1 MLGNKNFGFLVE
13 SVNLLHHLIS
23 RYRNL
28 SSSFARQIAKTSQ
41 QTQPNLSIIRTV
53 IGFQIP
59 PQFFLLLKTL
69 IRLRLN
75 QENTG
80 YRHDHDQH
88 MSHITSLVT
97 VKILYLS
104 HIIDHQLI
112 YTDLLIHTTDHH
124 ALTNGLI
131 CSSDKV
137 AVKVNAKDEKTITFD
152 ANHEMAGKE
161 LNFEIELV
169 EVK

>member
-137 AVKVNAKDEKTITFD
+137 AVQINATRLST
-152 ANHEMAGKE
+152 
-161 LNFEIELV
+161 
-169 EVK
+169 

>member
-1 MLGNKNFGFLVE
+1 MQIDNLKRGF
-13 SVNLLHHLIS
+13 
-23 RYRNL
+23 
-28 SSSFARQIAKTSQ
+28 SFRADG
-41 QTQPNLSIIRTV
+41 PLD
-53 IGFQIP
+53 
-59 PQFFLLLKTL
+59 
-69 IRLRLN
+69 LRLN

-137 AVKVNAKDEKTITFD
+137 AVEIDIEIIHRFD
-152 ANHEMAGKE
+152 VRKRNKRNQIIH
-161 LNFEIELV
+161 IEGVLRQLHAALS
-169 EVK
+169 